1 MRLDI
6 FRKMPKD
13 LTEPTFFGALVS
25 LICTVVLA
33 MLCITEVGRFLS
45 YQTKSDMLVDISH
58 HDDRLNINLDIIFPK
73 MPCDVLS
80 LDVQDVM
87 GTHVV
92 DISGSLFKK
101 KLSKEGEVLSSTS
114 ALDQIHNRMD
124 LLNKVKEEI
133 DAKQGCQLKGYF

>member
-1 MRLDI
+1 M
-6 FRKMPKD
+6 
-13 LTEPTFFGALVS
+13 T
-25 LICTVVLA
+25 
-33 MLCITEVGRFLS
+33 

-58 HDDRLNINLDIIFPK
+58 HDDRLNINIDIVFPK

-92 DISGSLFKK
+92 DIGGSLFKK
-101 KLSKEGEVLSSTS
+101 KISQDGEVISQTS
-114 ALDQIHNRMD
+114 ALDQVHNRMD
-124 LLNKVKEEI
+124 LMNRVKEEI

>member
-1 MRLDI
+1 MKLDI

-13 LTEPTFFGALVS
+13 LTEPTFCGALVS
-25 LICTVVLA
+25 FVCTIVLGTLIL
-33 MLCITEVGRFLS
+33 TEVSRFLT

-58 HDDRLNINLDIIFPK
+58 HDDRLNINIDIVFPK

-92 DISGSLFKK
+92 DIAGSLFKK
-101 KLSKEGEVLSSTS
+101 KIDKDGNVISQTS
-114 ALDQIHNRMD
+114 ALDHIHNRMD
-124 LLNKVKEEI
+124 LMNRVKEEI
-133 DAKQGCQLKGYF
+133 DEKQGC